1 MNQTPPSPPAYPN
14 DTPEPDAR
22 DREDAAASASSG
34 EHQSPA
40 DAPPILEQ
48 DREPERVEPMAEA
61 PNVEEARARE
71 DERAVDA
78 PPPSR
83 PSATPPPL
91 PTFGA
96 PQSPPR
102 PAQSPLPGPEAPRYE
117 PPRAQSEQPAYPPR
131 PPAPQPAPP
140 GGMSEPPRPYEGGR
154 YVPPPPIPPS
164 GPTVPSSEWSPAN
177 TATVPAPMV
186 TRPAT
191 RASNPATTALLA
203 VIALLLLALAVFQ
216 GINTFHPTAAKPT
229 GVQQV
234 AVQKQT
240 VSPATAAEIKDTIN
254 SAQTALNQFQQLSQ
268 QAYSGA
274 GTDAQRQATLLQLSL
289 YLQSIIA
296 QQNNDLLLIYQ
307 DLNT

>member
-1 MNQTPPSPPAYPN
+1 MNQTPPPPSTHPDNA
-14 DTPEPDAR
+14 PEPDAR
-22 DREDAAASASSG
+22 DTEQPASDESPFALERARDAAP
-34 EHQSPA
+34 PA
-40 DAPPILEQ
+40 H
-48 DREPERVEPMAEA
+48 EPERVEPRAAEQA
-61 PNVEEARARE
+61 SDETRTDEEE
-71 DERAVDA
+71 ET
-78 PPPSR
+78 PPPAR
-83 PSATPPPL
+83 PSGMPPPL

-96 PQSPPR
+96 PQPPPRLAPSPPR
-102 PAQSPLPGPEAPRYE
+102 VQEPPRYE
-117 PPRAQSEQPAYPPR
+117 PPPAPAEQPAYPPR
-131 PPAPQPAPP
+131 IPAPQPAPP

-164 GPTVPSSEWSPAN
+164 GPAIPAREWAPAN
-177 TATVPAPMV
+177 TAVATPAPAPQ
-186 TRPAT
+186 PAA
-191 RASNPATTALLA
+191 RASNPLNTALLG
-203 VIALLLLALAVFQ
+203 VIAALLLALAILQ
-216 GINTFHPTAAKPT
+216 GINTFRPKAPPPS

-240 VSPATAAEIKDTIN
+240 IKPETAAEIKDTIN
-254 SAQTALNQFQQLSQ
+254 SAQAALNQFQQLSQ

>member
-1 MNQTPPSPPAYPN
+1 VNQTPPSPPAYP
-14 DTPEPDAR
+14 DDVPEPDAR
-22 DREDAAASASSG
+22 DTEHAAAPASSG
-34 EHQSPA
+34 EDHSPT
-40 DAPPILEQ
+40 DAPSATEHE
-48 DREPERVEPMAEA
+48 REPEPVERMAAA
-61 PNVEEARARE
+61 PTT
-71 DERAVDA
+71 DEGRTRGGEKAVDA
-78 PPPSR
+78 PPR
-83 PSATPPPL
+83 PAATPPPL

-102 PAQSPLPGPEAPRYE
+102 PAPSPLRGQENPRFE
-117 PPRAQSEQPAYPPR
+117 LPQPQGEQPVYPPR
-131 PPAPQPAPP
+131 LPAPQPAPP

-164 GPTVPSSEWSPAN
+164 GPMVSSSEWSPAN
-177 TATVPAPMV
+177 TAPAPALA
-186 TRPAT
+186 PPPSAA
-191 RASNPATTALLA
+191 RAGNPLTTALLG
-203 VIALLLLALAVFQ
+203 VIAVLLLALTVFQ

-240 VSPATAAEIKDTIN
+240 VTPATAAEIKDTIN
-254 SAQTALNQFQQLSQ
+254 SAQTALNQLQQTTQ